1 MHKIL
6 DKTKERKIMDTI
18 EKSNETYQEFEIN
31 KKEEKIAFQQN
42 QYFSIQGDVE
52 EDPKTIQKRLAEM
65 EEDN

>member
-31 KKEEKIAFQQN
+31 KKKEKLIFEQN
-42 QYFSIQGDVE
+42 QYFSIQDDME
-52 EDPKTIQKRLAEM
+52 EDPKSVQRRLA
-65 EEDN
+65 

>member
-31 KKEEKIAFQQN
+31 KKEEKIAF
-42 QYFSIQGDVE
+42 
-52 EDPKTIQKRLAEM
+52 
-65 EEDN
+65 